1 MEFAE
6 HELLMIEVTLN
17 DAIFEIEDILD
28 GYDKYG
34 EDYQGFDID
43 AEIEQLEEEYTAL
56 DDLAMRVGYELDKY
70 EDMDMDDEFDF
81 DYEDTDFDM
90 DVELWETIDA

>member
-6 HELLMIEVTLN
+6 HELLMIEVALN
-17 DAIFEIEDILD
+17 DALFEIEDILD
-28 GYDKYG
+28 GYDKYW
-34 EDYQGFDID
+34 EDYSGYDID
-43 AEIEQLEEEYTAL
+43 YEIGLLEDEYTEL
-56 DDLAMRVGYELDKY
+56 DELVMRVGYELDKY
-70 EDMDMDDEFDF
+70 EDMDMGDEFDF